1 MKQINQRLDKH
12 LKRVRHHS
20 NQYLHKRPYVLPLLG
35 AVLGIFIVIGI
46 VLTHRGDALKPSGSH
61 VVYLF
66 DKGKKE
72 TLDTKAQTVGQLLKN
87 LPLHLIAEDVV
98 EPSRDTTIVED
109 NFRVNVYR
117 ARPVIVV
124 DKGSRTVTLTAQKS
138 ARVVAENAGVQVYPE
153 DKATF
158 LAGDIR
164 QNIVGEQVVINRA
177 TPVFLN
183 LYGTALNVRT
193 RAKTVGDLVKEKQIK
208 LQGGDTLQPDAN
220 TPISANLQVFVVRS
234 GTKIMTVEEDIPP
247 PVQVVNDASLSFGT
261 QVVRQPGVPGKK
273 AVTYQVQMQNGKEA
287 GRTIIQQA
295 IIQEPVTQIVA
306 RGSTVSVT
314 GSHES
319 WMAAAGIAS
328 GQYGYVNF
336 IVSRESGWRPGAL
349 NGSGCAGLGQA
360 CPGSKLAAVCPAWQ
374 NDPVCQLRFF
384 SGYASRYG
392 GWGGAYNYWL
402 GHGYW

>member
-1 MKQINQRLDKH
+1 M
-12 LKRVRHHS
+12 
-20 NQYLHKRPYVLPLLG
+20 
-35 AVLGIFIVIGI
+35 VLGIFIVIGI

-61 VVYLF
+61 VVFLF

-72 TLDTKAQTVGQLLKN
+72 TLDTKAQTVGQLLNN
-87 LPLHLIAEDVV
+87 LPLHLIPEDVV
-98 EPSRDTTIVED
+98 EPSRDTAIVED

-124 DKGSRTVTLTAQKS
+124 DTGGRTVTLTAQKS
-138 ARVVAENAGVQVYPE
+138 ARVVAQNAGVQVYPE
-153 DKATF
+153 DNVKF
-158 LAGDIR
+158 LAGDLR
-164 QNIVGEQVVINRA
+164 QNIVGEQVAINRA

-208 LQGGDTLQPDAN
+208 LQSGDTLQPAAE
-220 TPISANLQVFVVRS
+220 TPVSVNLQVFVLRS
-234 GTKIMTVEEDIPP
+234 GTKIMTVEEDIAPP
-247 PVQVVNDASLSFGT
+247 IQVVNDASLSFGT
-261 QVVRQPGVPGKK
+261 TVVRQPGVPGKR
-273 AVTYQVQMQNGKEA
+273 AVTYQVQMQNGKEV

-295 IIQEPVTQIVA
+295 VIQDPVPQVVA

-319 WMAAAGIAS
+319 WMAAAGIS
-328 GQYGYVNF
+328 GGDYGYVNY
-336 IVSRESGWRPGAL
+336 IISRESGWRPNAL

-360 CPGSKLAAVCPAWQ
+360 CPGSKLAAACPGWQ
-374 NDPVCQLRFF
+374 NDPACQLRYF
-384 SGYASRYG
+384 SGYASKFG